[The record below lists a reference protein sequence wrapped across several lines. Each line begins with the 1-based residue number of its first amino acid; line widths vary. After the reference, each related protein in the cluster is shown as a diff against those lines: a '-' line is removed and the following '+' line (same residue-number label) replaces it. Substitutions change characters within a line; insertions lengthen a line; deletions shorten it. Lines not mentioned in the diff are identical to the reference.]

1 MKEVA
6 LYIHIPFCKQKCLY
20 CDFASFANSENLMN
34 DYVEALIKEI
44 KEKTKNIK
52 VRSLFIGGGTPSYLE
67 EKPLKILMDTIKG
80 LNYIDGAE
88 KTIECNPGTL
98 SKEKL
103 QIIKDGG
110 INRLSFGLQTTK
122 DSILKNIGRI
132 HSFKEFEENF
142 ILARKLGFNNI
153 NIDMMFGLPNQSVKD
168 VKESFEKIM
177 KLNPEHISAYSLIVE
192 EGTPFFNLYN
202 KNLLVLPSE
211 DEEREMYNVAKE
223 YLVNNGYHQYE
234 ISNYSKE
241 GKECFHNKVYWRCE
255 EYVGVGI
262 AATSFINNTREKNIS
277 SIREYINRIHNNQCI
292 IEESVV
298 NNNNDNIEEYMFMNL
313 RMMAGIIESE
323 FEKKFSTSI
332 DSIYKEVINKHI
344 KNGLLKREGGRI
356 FLTEKGIELS
366 NYVMSDMI
374 LE

>member
-202 KNLLVLPSE
+202 KNLLALPSE

-356 FLTEKGIELS
+356 FLT
-366 NYVMSDMI
+366 
-374 LE
+374 